1 MLKKWKDAFLESSF
15 YKRNKAGLRV
25 LYFAVYLSVLGM
37 LVTGVAALGY
47 NATAQRIEDNKNQTI
62 EDNIALLYSPEDGFT
77 RNVNQIDNKYLQ
89 SQYDLIND
97 IYEVLDSEG
106 KLHVIIYNVSA
117 QGRNGLVSALVA
129 VNPYTDLVEAVTYYD
144 HSETP
149 NIGEKYTREDEIS
162 KLIGQ
167 SVATNV
173 EVDVIANASTTW
185 LAIEAM
191 FNEIETHY
199 REQGVHIDG

>member
-1 MLKKWKDAFLESSF
+1 MFKNMIEKITGSSF
-15 YKRNKAGLRV
+15 YKKNKPV
-25 LYFAVYLSVLGM
+25 LKVVYFAFYLSVLGM
-37 LVTGVAALGY
+37 LVTSVAALGY
-47 NATAQRIEDNKNQTI
+47 NATADRIEQNKIDTI
-62 EDNIALLYSPEDGFT
+62 NSNIALLYSAEDGYT
-77 RNVNQIDNKYLQ
+77 RNENQIDNKYLQ

-97 IYEVLDSEG
+97 IYEVLDSNG
-106 KLHVIIYNVSA
+106 DLYVIIYNVSA

-129 VNPYTDLVEAVTYYD
+129 IDPYTDTVQAVTYYD

-199 REQGVHIDG
+199 NEQGVHIDG

>member
-1 MLKKWKDAFLESSF
+1 MDRLKKAWKKSR
-15 YKRNKAGLRV
+15 KT
-25 LYFAVYLSVLGM
+25 LYFGAYLAILGM
-37 LVTGVAALGY
+37 LVTTIAYIGY
-47 NATAQRIEDNKNQTI
+47 EITNPVIERNRIQKI
-62 EDNIALLYSPEDGFT
+62 EDNIAILYSPEDGYGKNPDQEPNSY
-77 RNVNQIDNKYLQ
+77 RQLN
-89 SQYDLIND
+89 YDVILD

-106 KLHVIIYNVSA
+106 ELHVLIYNVTA
-117 QGRNGLVSALVA
+117 QGRNGMVSALIA
-129 VNPYTDLVEAVTYYD
+129 VNPYTDQVEAVTYYD
-144 HSETP
+144 HGETP

-167 SVATNV
+167 TVSTDV

-199 REQGVHIDG
+199 AQEGVHIDG